1 MQEMSPESWRL
12 EERAPGGIEPS
23 NVRFSNLDGRCCRP
37 HEPQKTKPRIVW
49 GFVRDRAGCWVII
62 RVFAPSVPV
71 YNPAAFV

>member
-1 MQEMSPESWRL
+1 MSPESWRL

-23 NVRFSNLDGRCCRP
+23 NVRFSNLDGHCCRP

-49 GFVRDRAGCWVII
+49 GFVRDRAGCWVTI